1 MADMLGVCVCVCVSE
16 TRIERTQQ
24 GLASYIVSY
33 MQHESLLRLFTADTA
48 LHPNDVTH
56 RSKASCWYQYILFL
70 SPGSLMMIAYSS
82 RKQ

>member
-1 MADMLGVCVCVCVSE
+1 MADMLGVCVCVSE

-48 LHPNDVTH
+48 FHPNYVTH
-56 RSKASCWYQYILFL
+56 RSKASCWYHYILFL